1 MTIERS
7 SLGPFD
13 VQVDVVVVGAGG
25 CGMVAALAAARQG
38 AQVLLLE
45 KDRRVGGNTAMS
57 TGMVPAAGTRFQ
69 RDGGIED
76 SAKIMARDILAMH
89 QSGSNPE
96 ITQHLCGQSASLVE
110 WLVDELG
117 VTLEVVTEFNYRGH
131 SRHRMH
137 APPDRS
143 GATLSQKLAVAL
155 ERERSIE
162 LVCEAPVHSLVIDEQ
177 GAVVGVALERSG
189 TQWVRC
195 QGVILASCGFGANPE
210 MVANYCPEI
219 LDATYFGAA
228 GNTGEAIR
236 WAVDLGAATE
246 NMTAYQGHAS
256 LAHPHGTLL
265 TWGVII
271 QGGFLVNQS
280 GQRFGNENEGYSG
293 FAVQVLGQPQG
304 LAFAIFDEP
313 IYLALVGFADFAA
326 LVETGGI
333 RKADSIEELAGML
346 DIDGGKLSQTL
357 HKYAEAAR
365 GGQDEFGRP
374 DIVRSLS
381 PPYCGVQ
388 VTAALFHTQGGVCVD
403 RNARV
408 LRSDGSPIPQLYAGG
423 GVAAGISGSG
433 ASGYLAGNG
442 LLAALG
448 LGRIAGEHAAIS
460 RDHE

>member
-1 MTIERS
+1 
-7 SLGPFD
+7 
-13 VQVDVVVVGAGG
+13 
-25 CGMVAALAAARQG
+25 
-38 AQVLLLE
+38 
-45 KDRRVGGNTAMS
+45 
-57 TGMVPAAGTRFQ
+57 
-69 RDGGIED
+69 
-76 SAKIMARDILAMH
+76 
-89 QSGSNPE
+89 
-96 ITQHLCGQSASLVE
+96 
-110 WLVDELG
+110 
-117 VTLEVVTEFNYRGH
+117 
-131 SRHRMH
+131 
-137 APPDRS
+137 
-143 GATLSQKLAVAL
+143 
-155 ERERSIE
+155 
-162 LVCEAPVHSLVIDEQ
+162 
-177 GAVVGVALERSG
+177 
-189 TQWVRC
+189 
-195 QGVILASCGFGANPE
+195 

-408 LRSDGSPIPQLYAGG
+408 LRRDGSPIPQLYAGG

>member
-1 MTIERS
+1 MSREPWWES
-7 SLGPFD
+7 PWNE
-13 VQVDVVVVGAGG
+13 A
-25 CGMVAALAAARQG
+25 
-38 AQVLLLE
+38 VL
-45 KDRRVGGNTAMS
+45 
-57 TGMVPAAGTRFQ
+57 
-69 RDGGIED
+69 
-76 SAKIMARDILAMH
+76 
-89 QSGSNPE
+89 SGS
-96 ITQHLCGQSASLVE
+96 V
-110 WLVDELG
+110 
-117 VTLEVVTEFNYRGH
+117 
-131 SRHRMH
+131 
-137 APPDRS
+137 
-143 GATLSQKLAVAL
+143 
-155 ERERSIE
+155 
-162 LVCEAPVHSLVIDEQ
+162 
-177 GAVVGVALERSG
+177 
-189 TQWVRC
+189 
-195 QGVILASCGFGANPE
+195 ANPE

-236 WAVDLGAATE
+236 WAVDLGAAME
-246 NMTAYQGHAS
+246 NMDAYQGHAS

-313 IYLALVGFADFAA
+313 IYLALAGFADFAA
-326 LVETGGI
+326 LLETGGI
-333 RKADSIEELAGML
+333 RKADSIEELAGMSE
-346 DIDGGKLSQTL
+346 IDGGKLSQTL

-365 GGQDEFGRP
+365 GGQDEFGRS
-374 DIVRSLS
+374 DISRSLS

-388 VTAALFHTQGGVCVD
+388 VRAALFHTQGGVCVD

-408 LRSDGSPIPQLYAGG
+408 LRSDGSPIPRLYAGG

-448 LGRIAGEHAAIS
+448 LGRIAGEDAASS
-460 RDHE
+460 RDHA

>member
-1 MTIERS
+1 
-7 SLGPFD
+7 
-13 VQVDVVVVGAGG
+13 
-25 CGMVAALAAARQG
+25 
-38 AQVLLLE
+38 
-45 KDRRVGGNTAMS
+45 
-57 TGMVPAAGTRFQ
+57 
-69 RDGGIED
+69 
-76 SAKIMARDILAMH
+76 
-89 QSGSNPE
+89 
-96 ITQHLCGQSASLVE
+96 VE

-155 ERERSIE
+155 ERERGIE

-177 GAVVGVALERSG
+177 GAVVGVGLERSG
-189 TQWVRC
+189 TQWVSC

-210 MVANYCPEI
+210 MVADYCPEI
-219 LDATYFGAA
+219 REATYFGAA
-228 GNTGEAIR
+228 GNTGDAIR
-236 WAVDLGAATE
+236 WAMDLGAGTE
-246 NMTAYQGHAS
+246 NMDAYQGHAS

-280 GQRFGNENEGYSG
+280 GQRFGNESEGYSG
-293 FAVQVLGQPQG
+293 FAVQVLRQPRG

-313 IYLALVGFADFAA
+313 ICQALAGFADFAD
-326 LVETGGI
+326 LVDTGGVH
-333 RKADSIEELAGML
+333 KANTIEDLARML

-357 HKYAEAAR
+357 HEYAEAA
-365 GGQDEFGRP
+365 GGKPDKFGRS
-374 DIVRSLS
+374 DISRPLS

-388 VTAALFHTQGGVCVD
+388 VTAALFHTQGGVRID

-408 LRSDGSPIPQLYAGG
+408 LRSDGSHIPQLYAGG
-423 GVAAGISGSG
+423 GVAVGISGSG

-448 LGRIAGEHAAIS
+448 LGRIAGEHAAHYS
-460 RDHE
+460 RDYA